1 MAFALTI
8 VLFIVIFGLIILIH
22 EGGHFLVAKREG
34 MKVREFAFGFPP
46 RLLSRRIGGTQY
58 SLNAIPVGGYVSIL
72 GEDTESDDP
81 AAFGRK
87 SPWARWR
94 VAMAGIGMNFLLAW
108 ILLILFFWLAPLT
121 RMIDAVAVAS
131 VLPGSAAEQA
141 GIAVN
146 DFITKA
152 NGQPITSDTALTDFT
167 RSHKG
172 EVVEL
177 TITRNGTPQSI
188 TATLG
193 SGESAPLGV
202 SIADVGAVPIV
213 PWYTA
218 PWSAILEMWHVT
230 ILTFDFL
237 GQLALGLVGQGSGDV
252 TVEQVSGPVGI
263 FGLLRQIQLLGVASL
278 LHFAAML
285 SLAVGIFNLLPIPA
299 LDGGRAFLL
308 LVEGVLRKPV
318 FSPKIEGL
326 IHAAGF
332 AILLLFI
339 LVITYFDIRKLG

>member
-1 MAFALTI
+1 MALVLTI
-8 VLFIVIFGLIILIH
+8 ILFIVIFGLIILLH

-46 RLLSRRIGGTQY
+46 RLFSKRHNGTQY
-58 SLNAIPVGGYVSIL
+58 SLNLIPLGGYVSIL
-72 GEDTESDDP
+72 GEDDGSKDP
-81 AAFGRK
+81 DAFGSK

-94 VAMAGIGMNFLLAW
+94 VAMAGIGMNLLLAW

-121 RMIDAVAVAS
+121 KTLDAVAVAS
-131 VLPGSAAEQA
+131 VLPSSAAEQA
-141 GIAVN
+141 GIKVN
-146 DFITKA
+146 DFITGA
-152 NGQPITSDTALTDFT
+152 NGQPISSDTALTDFT

-172 EVVEL
+172 ETVEL
-177 TITRNGTPQSI
+177 TITRNGSEQKL

-202 SIADVGAVPIV
+202 SIADVGNVPEV

-218 PWSAILEMWHVT
+218 PWYALVEMWSVT
-230 ILTFDFL
+230 LVTFSFL
-237 GQLALGLVGQGSGDV
+237 GQLVLGLFGQGSGDV
-252 TVEQVSGPVGI
+252 TVQQVSGPVGI
-263 FGLLRQIQLLGVASL
+263 FGLLRQIQLLGAASL

-285 SLAVGIFNLLPIPA
+285 SLAVGLFNLLPIPA

-308 LVEGVLRKPV
+308 LYEAVFKKPV
-318 FSPKIEGL
+318 FSAKTEGL

-332 AILLLFI
+332 AVLLLFI
-339 LVITYFDIRKLG
+339 LVITYFDIRKL

>member
-1 MAFALTI
+1 MALALTI
-8 VLFIVIFGLIILIH
+8 ILFIVIFGLIILIH

-46 RLLSRRIGGTQY
+46 RLFTKRRGGTQY
-58 SLNAIPVGGYVSIL
+58 SLNLIPLGGYVSIL
-72 GEDTESDDP
+72 GEDDDSTEPD
-81 AAFGRK
+81 AFGSK

-94 VAMAGIGMNFLLAW
+94 VVMAGVGMNLLLAW
-108 ILLILFFWLAPLT
+108 ALLILFFLIAPLT
-121 RMIDAVAVAS
+121 KTMDAVAVAS

-141 GIAVN
+141 GIKVN

-152 NGQPITSDTALTDFT
+152 NGQPLTSDADLTEFT

-172 EVVEL
+172 EVVVL
-177 TITRNGTPQSI
+177 TLTRNGRAQTV

-193 SGESAPLGV
+193 SGEGAPLGV
-202 SIADVGAVPIV
+202 SIADVGAVPQV

-218 PWSAILEMWHVT
+218 PWYALVELWHVT
-230 ILTFDFL
+230 VVTFGFL
-237 GQLALGLVGQGSGDV
+237 GQLLFGLLGQGSGDV
-252 TVEQVSGPVGI
+252 TVQQVSGPVGI
-263 FGLLRQIQLLGVASL
+263 FGLLRQIQLLGAASL

-285 SLAVGIFNLLPIPA
+285 SLAVGLFNLLPIPA

-308 LVEGVLRKPV
+308 LYEGIFKRPV
-318 FSPKIEGL
+318 FHPRTEGW

-332 AILLLFI
+332 AVLLLFI
-339 LVITYFDIRKLG
+339 LIITYFDIRKLG